1 MYRNIK
7 GREINIDSFVYIILR
22 ESESQV
28 LIKIVSSNEYTISKD
43 RVEFYYRND
52 IIENRELHFNHRDIK
67 NGCK

>member
-52 IIENRELHFNHRDIK
+52 IIN
-67 NGCK
+67 